1 MRKIVANSIHQNDW
15 ITNWIIEIE
24 MIELQIRGKK
34 ETCHSLLLLQREA
47 ISPVPQY
54 EEKSWP
60 NRRYHRRFARILVI
74 PVDGDN

>member
-1 MRKIVANSIHQNDW
+1 
-15 ITNWIIEIE
+15 
-24 MIELQIRGKK
+24 MIELQIRGRK